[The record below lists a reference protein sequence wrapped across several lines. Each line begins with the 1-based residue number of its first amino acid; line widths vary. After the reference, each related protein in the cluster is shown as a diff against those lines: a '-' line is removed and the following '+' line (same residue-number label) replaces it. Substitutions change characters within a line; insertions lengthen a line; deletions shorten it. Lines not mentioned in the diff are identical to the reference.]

1 VESSF
6 HGEIGKFGKRC
17 IQVRRVINRQHTMNE
32 KQINILIL
40 AVIAFVFC
48 ILVNFSPLISVFFS
62 NAATVTV
69 IIDNRPMLVELVIM
83 AIIFGIMFVIFKTPK
98 KKG

>member
-1 VESSF
+1 
-6 HGEIGKFGKRC
+6 
-17 IQVRRVINRQHTMNE
+17 MNK

-48 ILVNFSPLISVFFS
+48 ILFNLREFIPVFFS
-62 NAATVTV
+62 DAATITV
-69 IIDNRPMLVELVIM
+69 MIDNRPMLAELVTM

>member
-1 VESSF
+1 M
-6 HGEIGKFGKRC
+6 
-17 IQVRRVINRQHTMNE
+17 INRQHTMNE

-48 ILVNFSPLISVFFS
+48 IINISPLISVFFS
-62 NAATVTV
+62 NAATATV
-69 IIDNRPMLVELVIM
+69 IIDNRPMLAELVIT
-83 AIIFGIMFVIFKTPK
+83 AIIFGIMFMISKTPK

>member
-1 VESSF
+1 
-6 HGEIGKFGKRC
+6 
-17 IQVRRVINRQHTMNE
+17 MNK

-48 ILVNFSPLISVFFS
+48 IFVNLSRLISVFS
-62 NAATVTV
+62 SDAATVTAM
-69 IIDNRPMLVELVIM
+69 IDLRPMMAELVII
-83 AIIFGIMFVIFKTPK
+83 AIICGIMFMIFKTPK

>member
-1 VESSF
+1 
-6 HGEIGKFGKRC
+6 
-17 IQVRRVINRQHTMNE
+17 MNK

-48 ILVNFSPLISVFFS
+48 IFVNLSGLISVFFS
-62 NAATVTV
+62 NAATTTL
-69 IIDNRPMLVELVIM
+69 IIDNRPMWAELVIT
-83 AIIFGIMFVIFKTPK
+83 AIIFGIMFMIFKTPK